1 MFAPNEKI
9 FAQMRNLLPNYFFQ
23 TRLKQVF
30 LLFHAR
36 RKSSFRR
43 RVRDVS
49 IRRQRRRRRRR
60 RGRCFDP
67 TDCPFTS
74 SCRSRKTARAG
85 STKSCSMLKV
95 LPLILSLV
103 LIFQCISTYKIDLL
117 ELLATSYH
125 YRAWCTKRSGIDL
138 RTGLYTVDVIVDQ
151 SCRRNEATAATLKM

>member
-1 MFAPNEKI
+1 MFAQNGI
-9 FAQMRNLLPNYFFQ
+9 FFAQMRNLLPNYFFQ

-43 RVRDVS
+43 RARDVS

-67 TDCPFTS
+67 TDCLFTS

-95 LPLILSLV
+95 LPLILSSST
-103 LIFQCISTYKIDLL
+103 ISTCKIDLV
-117 ELLATSYH
+117 ELLATNYYY
-125 YRAWCTKRSGIDL
+125 YRA
-138 RTGLYTVDVIVDQ
+138 
-151 SCRRNEATAATLKM
+151 